1 MSSSTEPRLTLRSA
15 LALALAGC
23 VWAAPAAQACDSASC
38 SLLTRG
44 ESGLL
49 PKKRFRLD
57 FSFGRSDQSVLLRG
71 SQEVDEVFRPRV
83 FLERGTVIPGF
94 HRDIDGYDQTVQA
107 DGTYGLSARVNLV
120 ASVPLAVW
128 HSHEVAHGSIAQEYG
143 TVGIGDTL
151 VGVRWALRPRAL
163 VGGFSVKLPTGRYD
177 IGGEFRGGIQDP
189 TLQPGTGATDFVG
202 SLQYSW
208 KIPWRMGAAVA
219 ASYQVTTTNDLEY
232 RFGNQL
238 IATAGVSRPISARLA
253 ASLQAKLFHQDRN
266 LYRGIGVPSTG
277 STMVYVTPGLRFST
291 PGRVSLYAFLLLIP
305 YRHVNEAQLAPR
317 AAVLT
322 GLSKVF

>member
-1 MSSSTEPRLTLRSA
+1 MSPSTRPRRTLHPV
-15 LALALAGC
+15 LALALVGC
-23 VWAAPAAQACDSASC
+23 VWSGPAAEACDSATC

-44 ESGLL
+44 ASGLL

-57 FSFGRSDQSVLLRG
+57 FSFGYSDQSVLLRG
-71 SQEVDEVFRPRV
+71 GQEVDEVYRPRV

-94 HRDIDGYDQTVQA
+94 HRDVDGYDRVVQA
-107 DGTYGLSARVNLV
+107 DGAYGLSTRVNLV
-120 ASVPLAVW
+120 ASVPIPVW
-128 HSHEVAHGSIAQEYG
+128 HSHEVAHGSVAQEYG

-151 VGVRWALRPRAL
+151 VGARWSLRPRAL
-163 VGGFSVKLPTGRYD
+163 VAGFSVKLPTGRHD
-177 IGGEFRGGIQDP
+177 IGGEYRGGIQDP

-208 KIPWRMGAAVA
+208 AVPWRMGAAVA
-219 ASYQVTTTNDLEY
+219 ASYQATTTNDFDY

-238 IATAGVSRPISARLA
+238 VVTAGVSRPISERLS
-253 ASLQAKLFHQDRN
+253 ASLQGKLYHQDRN
-266 LYRGIGVPSTG
+266 QYRGVGVPSTG
-277 STMVYVTPGLRFST
+277 STMVYVTPGLRFSA
-291 PGRVSLYAFLLLIP
+291 PGRVSLYAFLLLVP
-305 YRHVNEAQLAPR
+305 YRHVNEAQLGPR

>member
-1 MSSSTEPRLTLRSA
+1 MLPSTEPNRTLRSA
-15 LALALAGC
+15 LALVLVGC
-23 VWAAPAAQACDSASC
+23 VWAGSPAEACDSASC

-57 FSFGRSDQSVLLRG
+57 FSFGYSDQSVLLRG
-71 SQEVDEVFRPRV
+71 GQEVEDVFRPRV

-94 HRDIDGYDQTVQA
+94 HRDIDGYDQAVQA
-107 DGTYGLSARVNLV
+107 DGTYGLSTRVNLQ

-128 HSHEVAHGSIAQEYG
+128 HSHQVSHGSVEQEYG
-143 TVGIGDTL
+143 TVGVGDAL
-151 VGVRWALRPRAL
+151 VGVRWALRPRTL
-163 VGGFSVKLPTGRYD
+163 VAGFSVKLPTGRYD

-208 KIPWRMGAAVA
+208 KVPWRLGAAVA
-219 ASYQVTTTNDLEY
+219 ASYQATTTNDLEY

-238 IATAGVSRPISARLA
+238 IATAGVSRPISERLS
-253 ASLQAKLFHQDRN
+253 ASLQGKLFHQDRN
-266 LYRGIGVPSTG
+266 QYRGVGVPSTG
-277 STMVYVTPGLRFST
+277 STLVYITPGLRFSA
-291 PGRVSLYAFLLLIP
+291 PSRVTLYAFLLFAP
-305 YRHVNEAQLAPR
+305 YRYVNEAQLAPR
-317 AAVLT
+317 VAVLT